1 MTFLQALILGL
12 VEGLTEFLPVSST
25 FHLIFTSRLL
35 GLPQTELQKFFEVFI
50 QAGAILP
57 LIFSSIKAFW
67 QEKKLFWL
75 TAVAFLPAAG
85 VGLALHKI
93 IKGVF
98 FESPWLMVGMFMLV
112 GVGFLVLEK
121 LIRLKKLQINGEI
134 KNLTWSSVIKIG
146 FCQALAVI
154 PGVSRSGSL
163 IASGLIFGLSREQAT
178 RFSFLLAVPTI
189 LAASALDAWQ
199 SRELLTQISQVD
211 WQMLAVGFVAAFGSA
226 WLAIEWL
233 LRFVKTHSLAWF
245 GWYRLGLGLILV
257 SWLLLS

>member
-1 MTFLQALILGL
+1 MTFIQAGILGL

-57 LIFSSIKAFW
+57 LIISSIRVFW

-98 FESPWLMVGMFMLV
+98 FESPWLMVTMFILV
-112 GVGFLVLEK
+112 GVGFLILER
-121 LIRLKKLQINGEI
+121 LISQKKLQIQGEI
-134 KNLTWSSVIKIG
+134 KNLSWIEAIKIG

-163 IASGLIFGLSREQAT
+163 IAGGLIFGLSREQAT

-189 LAASALDAWQ
+189 LAATVLDTWQ
-199 SRELLTQISQVD
+199 SRQILAQITLVD
-211 WQMLAVGFVAAFGSA
+211 WQMLAVGFVVSFGSA

>member
-1 MTFLQALILGL
+1 MTIFQAVLLGV

-35 GLPQTELQKFFEVFI
+35 NLPQTDLQKFFDIFI

-57 LIFSSIKAFW
+57 LVISSLIIFW
-67 QEKKLFWL
+67 REKKLFWL
-75 TAVAFLPAAG
+75 TLVAFLPAAG
-85 VGLALHKI
+85 VGLLLHKM

-98 FESPWLMVGMFMLV
+98 FESPWLMVTMFMLV
-112 GVGFLVLEK
+112 GIGYLVLEK
-121 LIRLKKLQINGEI
+121 LIATKKIKVTGEI
-134 KNLTWSSVIKIG
+134 KNMSWANAIKIG

-163 IASGLIFGLSREQAT
+163 IAGGLIFGLNREQAT

-199 SRELLTQISQVD
+199 SREVLVGLSSAE
-211 WQMLAVGFVAAFGSA
+211 WQSLMVGFVAAFISA
-226 WLAIEWL
+226 WAAIEWL
-233 LRFVKTHSLAWF
+233 LKFVKNHSLAIF
-245 GWYRLGLGLILV
+245 GWYRLGLGFFIV